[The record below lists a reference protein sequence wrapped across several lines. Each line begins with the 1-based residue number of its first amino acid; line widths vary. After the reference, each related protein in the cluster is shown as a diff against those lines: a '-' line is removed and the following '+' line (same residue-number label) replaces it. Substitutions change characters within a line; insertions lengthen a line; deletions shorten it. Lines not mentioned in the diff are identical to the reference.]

1 VDGTQRLDNLR
12 AARPLAHK
20 RHTRPRFA
28 AGSLR
33 AAVQHE
39 WQPALGQSARDSE
52 VAIPQTIAEVQH
64 GGAKPGLIGEAET
77 LADIGSPTHIG
88 AGALQDRLK
97 AARDKGLA
105 LNHED

>member
-1 VDGTQRLDNLR
+1 MDGTQHLDNLR

-20 RHTRPRFA
+20 RRIRPRFA
-28 AGSLR
+28 AISLI

-52 VAIPQTIAEVQH
+52 VAISQAIAEVQH
-64 GGAKPGLIGEAET
+64 GGAKPGLIREAET
-77 LADIGSPTHIG
+77 LAGIRSPAHIG
-88 AGALQDRLK
+88 AGTLQDHLK
-97 AARDKGLA
+97 AARDKRLA